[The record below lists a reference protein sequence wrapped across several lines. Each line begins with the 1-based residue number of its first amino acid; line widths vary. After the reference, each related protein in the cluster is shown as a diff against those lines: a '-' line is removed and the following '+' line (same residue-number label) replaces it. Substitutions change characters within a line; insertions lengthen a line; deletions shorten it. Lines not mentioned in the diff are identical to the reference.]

1 MLPLAP
7 KISPSDVAPMFAG
20 TMIGVTLTFANVG
33 GFLTP
38 ILTGF
43 ITDGNV
49 NQLQPVPKPNVAEF
63 DPPLQL
69 FYAS

>member
-1 MLPLAP
+1 
-7 KISPSDVAPMFAG
+7 MFAG

-49 NQLQPVPKPNVAEF
+49 IRSNVFQAIELLNEPTHHYSIF
-63 DPPLQL
+63 ESFSRFRD
-69 FYAS
+69 F

>member
-1 MLPLAP
+1 
-7 KISPSDVAPMFAG
+7 MFAG

-38 ILTGF
+38 ILTGV

-49 NQLQPVPKPNVAEF
+49 IPSNAHGRMIQTIE
-63 DPPLQL
+63 
-69 FYAS
+69 SC